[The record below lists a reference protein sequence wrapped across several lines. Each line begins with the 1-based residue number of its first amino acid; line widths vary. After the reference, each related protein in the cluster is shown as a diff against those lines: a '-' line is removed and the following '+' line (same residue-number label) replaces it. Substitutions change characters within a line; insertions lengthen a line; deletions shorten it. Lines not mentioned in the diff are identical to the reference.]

1 MAVFSRPDASSPGN
15 ASVVTHLMYILC
27 LSFAFA
33 EVEVES
39 SSVLK
44 TEEGPPKDGA
54 GTALAH
60 SASAALTAG
69 CSS

>member
-15 ASVVTHLMYILC
+15 ASVLTHLMYILC

-33 EVEVES
+33 EVES

-44 TEEGPPKDGA
+44 TEEGHPKDGA

-69 CSS
+69 CAS